1 MLNPKTA
8 NMSTLTSLNECQTKE
23 DLVALIKKQDRTIY
37 ALQHNDRKYE
47 NLFNNSLDGIYRSTP
62 DGKFINVNTALVK
75 MLGYNSKDEL
85 LKINIR
91 KELYVDDNDR
101 KEVVNHFTDIEKF
114 RHRLYKKDGSI
125 IWVEN
130 HGENITDINGEL
142 LYYEGIVRDVTE
154 IKKASDIQKVLLNIS
169 QQGYKQENL
178 KAYNRFIISEL
189 GKLIDVSNSYI
200 AYYNSG
206 KETISIPFIS
216 GEEADE
222 EFPITKTLTGYVIK
236 NKKPLLVGSKKFK
249 ELEEAGEIE
258 LVGAPCEIWAGV
270 PLIINNEVIGAI
282 VVQSYDDENAYNQKD
297 IELLEFVSTY
307 ISSAIEKNRQILELK
322 KFSLAVE
329 QSSNTIAIT
338 DIKGNIE
345 YVNSKFTETTGYTK
359 EEALGVN
366 PRILNSGKQPK
377 EYYANMWKTISSGNV
392 WKGEFQNKSKSGKL
406 YWERVAITPIK
417 NAEGVVTNYMAIKE
431 DVTLQKAT
439 EEKLRK
445 VTYEATLAKE
455 VLRKV
460 LDNIPI
466 RIFWKDTE
474 SRFLGCNQA
483 YLTEMGF
490 DREEDVIGKTDF
502 DIHLKKDA
510 ERFRAN
516 EIEIIQ
522 SAQPKIK
529 YTEFINHP
537 DKKQIVLTSKLPFFN
552 NNNEVIGV
560 LGASEDITERIE
572 NEEKLKKATNA
583 AISANLSKSI
593 FLSNMSHEIRTP
605 LNAILGY
612 SQLLQ
617 DGDNLTKV
625 QYENLQ
631 TINRSG
637 EHLLALINDILDMS
651 KIEAGR
657 ITLKEADFN
666 FAVMLKEVEG
676 LFKFKAAQKNIE
688 LTTVATNYIPEN
700 ILADESKIRQVI
712 INLIGNALKFT
723 SEGFVRITVE
733 VLKDNFIK
741 VSVKDSGV
749 GILEEEQE
757 NVFKPFEQA
766 QKGARVSGGTG
777 LGLAISKKFANLM
790 EGDITIK
797 STYGEGSEFS
807 FTFGFKESKK
817 SENIE
822 ETEDVKVVSLIP
834 EMKGL
839 KLAVVDDR
847 FENRDILLQKLNP
860 LGFDIKQAE
869 NGLEAVE
876 LYKKWKPDIILM
888 DVVMPVLNGIEATRQ
903 ILQMKGDHDVKIFI
917 VSASALESE
926 QQEVMEI
933 GATVFIK
940 KPVNFVDLL
949 AEMVDKGGV
958 KFEYEIKKKIEIHY
972 GEASEISEDEKEKFI
987 NAALEGDF
995 LLLEELL
1002 IDLENSTNK
1011 TFKHLDDCIKE
1022 MEFDELINWLKS

>member
-1 MLNPKTA
+1 MSFVGILNKELSKTELLA
-8 NMSTLTSLNECQTKE
+8 
-23 DLVALIKKQDRTIY
+23 LVEKQEQTIY

-62 DGKFINVNTALVK
+62 DGKFINVNSALVK
-75 MLGYNSKDEL
+75 MLGYNSKEEL
-85 LKINIR
+85 LKVNIR

-101 KEVVNHFTDIEKF
+101 KEVVDHFSDTEKF

-130 HGENITDINGEL
+130 HGENITNSNGEL

-169 QQGYKQENL
+169 QNGYQQEDL
-178 KAYNRFIISEL
+178 KAYNKFIISEL

-200 AYYNSG
+200 AYYNKG

-236 NKKPLLVGSKKFK
+236 TKKPLLVGAEKFK
-249 ELEEAGEIE
+249 ELEDAGEIE
-258 LVGAPCEIWAGV
+258 LVGAACEIWAGV
-270 PLIINNEVIGAI
+270 PLIVNNEAIGAI
-282 VVQSYDDENAYNQKD
+282 VVQSYDDANAYSQKD

-307 ISSAIEKNRQILELK
+307 ISSAIEKNKQMLELK

-345 YVNSKFTETTGYTK
+345 YVNSKFIESTGYSK
-359 EEALGVN
+359 EEAIGVN
-366 PRILNSGKQPK
+366 PRILNSGTQPK
-377 EYYANMWKTISSGNV
+377 EYYAEMWKTISSGKV

-417 NAEGVVTNYMAIKE
+417 NRDGVVTNYMAIKE

-439 EEKLRK
+439 DKKLRK
-445 VTYEATLAKE
+445 VTNEATLAKE

-466 RIFWKDTE
+466 RIFWKDIE
-474 SRFLGCNQA
+474 SRFLGCNKA

-490 DREEDVIGKTDF
+490 DSEEEVIGKTDF

-510 ERFRAN
+510 ERFRASEL
-516 EIEIIQ
+516 EIVQ
-522 SAQPKIK
+522 TAQPKIK
-529 YTEFINHP
+529 YQEVINHP
-537 DKKQIVLTSKLPFFN
+537 DKKQFVLTSKLPFFN
-552 NNNEVIGV
+552 DNNEVIGV
-560 LGASEDITERIE
+560 LGASEDITERLE
-572 NEEKLKKATNA
+572 NEEKLKKATNE

-625 QYENLQ
+625 QYENLE

-657 ITLKEADFN
+657 ITLKETDFN

-676 LFKFKAAQKNIE
+676 LFKHKAAQKNIE
-688 LTTVATNYIPEN
+688 LTTISKNYIPGN

-723 SEGFVRITVE
+723 SKGFVKITVE
-733 VLKDNFIK
+733 VLKDNFIN
-741 VSVKDSGV
+741 VTVKDSGV
-749 GILEEEQE
+749 GILKEEQE
-757 NVFKPFEQA
+757 AVFKPFEQA

-790 EGDITIK
+790 DGDITIESELGK
-797 STYGEGSEFS
+797 GSEFS
-807 FTFGFKESKK
+807 FTFGFKA
-817 SENIE
+817 SEQAENVEGAE
-822 ETEDVKVVSLIP
+822 ELKVVSLVP

-839 KLAVVDDR
+839 KLAIVDDR
-847 FENRDILLQKLNP
+847 LENRDILLQKFTP

-876 LYKKWKPDIILM
+876 LYKNWKPEIILM

-903 ILQMKGDHDVKIFI
+903 ILQMRGNHDVKIFI

-926 QQEVMEI
+926 QQEVMDI

-949 AEMVDKGGV
+949 AQMVDKGGV
-958 KFEYEIKKKIEIHY
+958 KFVYEVKKKIEINY
-972 GEASEISEDEKEKFI
+972 GLASEIPQHLKDKFIEASE
-987 NAALEGDF
+987 EGDF
-995 LLLEELL
+995 ELLQNLLEEL
-1002 IDLENSTNK
+1002 ENDSNK
-1011 TFKHLDDCIKE
+1011 SFKEIEECINE
-1022 MEFDELINWLKS
+1022 MEFEKLINWLKT